1 MLGLFQQKIVGRCRD
16 RLCPCSEAGN
26 EMLDKSHERAAAE
39 GDRRPAG
46 DLFVTSVF
54 IGVAGFVMTAWI
66 AAIGWVSR
74 QLVAWL
80 FS

>member
-1 MLGLFQQKIVGRCRD
+1 
-16 RLCPCSEAGN
+16 
-26 EMLDKSHERAAAE
+26 MLDKSHERAAAE